1 MADLLPRD
9 ALKGQTIGISVSDSP
24 DLSRLGFMG
33 THIRLAVGEIAR
45 VVLVAGGRLA
55 YGGHLEPEGFTVFL
69 TRELDRYGRNDRPL
83 LVMLALQ
90 EHRRVPLSHLR
101 ALKNGLGLKA
111 EIVCLDRDGQV
122 MQPGDGR
129 GEDVVIVPEGEERRV
144 ALTSLRREMV
154 RRTNARILIG
164 GKRHGFQGAFP
175 GLVEEA
181 AMALE
186 AGQPLYLAGGFGGIA
201 YDISIALELDDGEWM
216 PHSPDEPAPD
226 PRTVAGLSRL
236 REIANQIGGI
246 RNGLTADEN
255 RRLAASHRPSDIAAL
270 ISIGVG
276 RLQGGI
282 ADPKGAGGVRQVGVA
297 GRGAG
302 L

>member
-9 ALKGQTIGISVSDSP
+9 ALKQQTIGISVSDSP
-24 DLSRLGFMG
+24 DLSRLGFMD

-45 VVLVAGGRLA
+45 AVFVAGGRLA
-55 YGGHLEPEGFTVFL
+55 YGGHLGAEGVTAFL
-69 TRELDRYGRNDRPL
+69 MREVDRYGRNDRPL

-90 EHRRVPLSHLR
+90 EHRKVPLSQLG

-122 MQPGDGR
+122 MQPAHGR
-129 GEDVVIVPEGEERRV
+129 GEDIVVIPEGDERRI

-181 AMALE
+181 VMTLE
-186 AGQPLYLAGGFGGIA
+186 AGQPLYLAGGFGGIT
-201 YDISIALELDDGEWM
+201 YDIAIALGLDVGTWM
-216 PHSPDEPAPD
+216 PRPPDERAPD
-226 PRTVAGLSRL
+226 PRTLAGLSRI
-236 REIANQIGGI
+236 REIAHQIGGV

-270 ISIGVG
+270 ISMGLG
-276 RLQGGI
+276 RLQGGVP
-282 ADPKGAGGVRQVGVA
+282 DS
-297 GRGAG
+297 RGARG
-302 L
+302 DPP